1 MRNFKRGVAFAM
13 AAVMTV
19 SMTGVIRADANEES
33 STISSWKEEAVI
45 TPTEG
50 KLVGAG
56 YINVKVNTSVTD
68 AESYNIVFDGKKA
81 VELEA
86 NGENEQMAEVY
97 TTSIAKHTL
106 KVEAVLASGETV
118 ESNERNFF
126 VSKKGI
132 ALGEDMSKTVELKK
146 MNLSWYYNWQ
156 ATPYNNSIDDGVD
169 FVPMIW
175 GRNQDDPDGTKDENL
190 FKYIAEQCALVPKDA
205 NYILGYNEPEL
216 SAQANISVVQAQ
228 KGWEEI
234 QKLGKRTVSPAISN
248 PNGTYSGWLT
258 PFLKGGTVDYNG
270 VQIEIEGVSCDC
282 VAIHTYISQRSV
294 GMVIDAVKKVHELYG
309 KPVWITEMGIFGSKA
324 YGDKFDYSYQ
334 KPGENEKTG
343 AFIKEVCAQLDEM
356 DFVERYAWFPYNIN
370 SANDIDSNDAS
381 GSTALF
387 DYDSG
392 KLTDNGFL
400 YASLGNPKGYETY
413 KLTDADKYVYEEPTT
428 QQPTTTATPK
438 VEETTT
444 QVTPTTVVPVE
455 TTKAT
460 TIGKVKIKSA
470 KATKK
475 KSAKVTWKKVSGVK
489 QYQVQYSLN
498 KKFKKSKIKKT
509 GKLTIVLSKLAGGK
523 KYFVRVRGINGSDK
537 GPWSKTKTFKTS
549 K

>member
-1 MRNFKRGVAFAM
+1 MRNFKRRVAFAM

-19 SMTGVIRADANEES
+19 SMTGVISADANEES

-146 MNLSWYYNWQ
+146 MNLSWYYNWK

-190 FKYIAEQCALVPKDA
+190 FKYIFCSFL
-205 NYILGYNEPEL
+205 
-216 SAQANISVVQAQ
+216 
-228 KGWEEI
+228 
-234 QKLGKRTVSPAISN
+234 
-248 PNGTYSGWLT
+248 WL
-258 PFLKGGTVDYNG
+258 N
-270 VQIEIEGVSCDC
+270 
-282 VAIHTYISQRSV
+282 
-294 GMVIDAVKKVHELYG
+294 
-309 KPVWITEMGIFGSKA
+309 
-324 YGDKFDYSYQ
+324 
-334 KPGENEKTG
+334 
-343 AFIKEVCAQLDEM
+343 
-356 DFVERYAWFPYNIN
+356 
-370 SANDIDSNDAS
+370 
-381 GSTALF
+381 
-387 DYDSG
+387 
-392 KLTDNGFL
+392 
-400 YASLGNPKGYETY
+400 
-413 KLTDADKYVYEEPTT
+413 
-428 QQPTTTATPK
+428 
-438 VEETTT
+438 
-444 QVTPTTVVPVE
+444 
-455 TTKAT
+455 
-460 TIGKVKIKSA
+460 
-470 KATKK
+470 
-475 KSAKVTWKKVSGVK
+475 
-489 QYQVQYSLN
+489 
-498 KKFKKSKIKKT
+498 
-509 GKLTIVLSKLAGGK
+509 
-523 KYFVRVRGINGSDK
+523 
-537 GPWSKTKTFKTS
+537 
-549 K
+549 

>member
-1 MRNFKRGVAFAM
+1 MI
-13 AAVMTV
+13 
-19 SMTGVIRADANEES
+19 SADANEES

-470 KATKK
+470 KLTKK
-475 KSAKVTWKKVSGVK
+475 KSVKVTWKKAAGTK
-489 QYQVQYSLN
+489 KYQVQYSLN
-498 KKFKKSKIKKT
+498 KKFKKSKTKKT
-509 GKLTIVLSKLAGGK
+509 GKLSIVLNKLAGGK

>member
-1 MRNFKRGVAFAM
+1 M
-13 AAVMTV
+13 
-19 SMTGVIRADANEES
+19 E
-33 STISSWKEEAVI
+33 
-45 TPTEG
+45 
-50 KLVGAG
+50 
-56 YINVKVNTSVTD
+56 
-68 AESYNIVFDGKKA
+68 KKA

-86 NGENEQMAEVY
+86 NGANEQMAEVY

-228 KGWEEI
+228 KGWKEI

-258 PFLKGGTVDYNG
+258 PFLKGGTVDDNG

-294 GMVIDAVKKVHELYG
+294 SMVIDAVKKVHELYG

>member
-19 SMTGVIRADANEES
+19 SMTGVISADANEES

-294 GMVIDAVKKVHELYG
+294 SMVIDAVKKVHELYG

-356 DFVERYAWFPYNIN
+356 DFVERYAWFSFDPEDN
-370 SANDIDSNDAS
+370 SKFTDSAS
-381 GSTALF
+381 GLWYRNTGVLTELGKLYAEIGNPAGYPAKTYGVYTPSGVDTSAVACAASVKPVIYTALANNKKKTIKVNLKKVNNA
-387 DYDSG
+387 SG
-392 KLTDNGFL
+392 YEIKYSTYKNMKKAKTKSTTKLTYVLKKLKAGKKYYVQSRAYFIMDGSKL
-400 YASLGNPKGYETY
+400 YTGWSSK
-413 KLTDADKYVYEEPTT
+413 
-428 QQPTTTATPK
+428 K
-438 VEETTT
+438 VA
-444 QVTPTTVVPVE
+444 
-455 TTKAT
+455 K
-460 TIGKVKIKSA
+460 IKKVKKVKKAKKAKSA
-470 KATKK
+470 KNSKK
-475 KSAKVTWKKVSGVK
+475 K
-489 QYQVQYSLN
+489 
-498 KKFKKSKIKKT
+498 
-509 GKLTIVLSKLAGGK
+509 
-523 KYFVRVRGINGSDK
+523 
-537 GPWSKTKTFKTS
+537 
-549 K
+549 